1 MGVEESGAAVS
12 KKHRQESGGGVLV
25 VVVYVGLR
33 GGGRKSISSVAIFQP
48 QFLSLL
54 ATQARRENTLK
65 FGHKILKLSHIYYA
79 NDPRPHRVYL
89 KSSEKM

>member
-1 MGVEESGAAVS
+1 MSGCG
-12 KKHRQESGGGVLV
+12 E
-25 VVVYVGLR
+25 
-33 GGGRKSISSVAIFQP
+33 GGRKSISSVAIFQP

-65 FGHKILKLSHIYYA
+65 FSHEILNFSHIYYA